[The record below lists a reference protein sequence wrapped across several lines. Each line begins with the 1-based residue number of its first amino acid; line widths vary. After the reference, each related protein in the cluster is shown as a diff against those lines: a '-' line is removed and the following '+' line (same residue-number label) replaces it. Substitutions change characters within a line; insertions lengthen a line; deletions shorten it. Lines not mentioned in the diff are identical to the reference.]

1 MKASDIMVSQVVK
14 VLEGD
19 TIRTVIEKLVTHR
32 VGSMPVVNHCN
43 QIKGYISDG
52 DIMRALGSQTK
63 VMMVSPF
70 FSSTWLDTQTI
81 EEKYRDVITSNVMEF
96 ATKRAITVNVDM
108 AIDDV
113 ATILGRRN
121 LKKVVVEK
129 NGGYL
134 AGIISRSDLMR
145 YLNDQFMHK
154 RPS

>member
-19 TIRTVIEKLVTHR
+19 TIRTVIEKLVTYR

-43 QIKGYISDG
+43 QIKGYVSDG

-96 ATKRAITVNVDM
+96 ATKKAITVNVDM